1 MWFNCQT
8 NAMGK
13 GQLMIIGSEFS
24 KKYHKFL
31 KVIGE
36 RSQNDTTQKISVQDI
51 NSSLNL
57 DRTEIKNVLEY
68 LQELRYINIE
78 TIGGPLLY
86 GHITITEEGLDKYQE
101 LKD

>member
-1 MWFNCQT
+1 
-8 NAMGK
+8 
-13 GQLMIIGSEFS
+13 MIIGSEFN

-31 KVIGE
+31 REIGDL
-36 RSQNDTTQKISVQDI
+36 SQNDATHKISVQDM
-51 NSSLNL
+51 NSSLNS

-68 LQELRYINIE
+68 LQELGYINIE

-86 GHITITEEGLDKYQE
+86 GHITITEQGLDKFQE